1 MFYKTRKIICQ
12 CLVYLFLAVITV
24 LTLLPLYLTIL
35 LSLKSNAD
43 MTDFILAFP
52 EHAMW
57 VNYANGFTSMI
68 GNLLNSVA
76 VSVISTLCFIFL
88 SSLCGY
94 VFSRYE
100 FPLKNTAFMYFI
112 ALLVFPGVLSLT
124 PQYIL
129 FVNLGL
135 KDNWLALILP
145 YSVSGLAGA
154 IFLFRS
160 FFEQQPLELFEAGR
174 LDGANDFVLY
184 FVICL
189 PLAIPVLIVQAL
201 GTFGGI
207 YNDYLWPTMIIE
219 NTGRQLIIPM
229 LNSLTQS
236 TVGSY
241 QEQGVRY
248 ALYLM
253 SGIPLI
259 FTTLGG
265 LKFFI
270 DGDFASG
277 MKL

>member
-1 MFYKTRKIICQ
+1 MAYKVKKIVSLS
-12 CLVYLFLAVITV
+12 LVYLFLI
-24 LTLLPLYLTIL
+24 LICICTLLPLYLTVL

-43 MTDFILAFP
+43 MSDFILALP
-52 EHAMW
+52 QKAMW
-57 VNYANGFTSMI
+57 VNYANGFTSMV

-76 VSVISTLCFIFL
+76 VALISTFIFVFL
-88 SSLCGY
+88 SSISGY
-94 VFSRYE
+94 VFSRYD
-100 FPLKNTAFMYFI
+100 FPLKNAVFMYFI

-124 PQYIL
+124 PQYIM
-129 FVNLGL
+129 FVNFGL
-135 KDNWLALILP
+135 KDSWFALILP
-145 YSVSGLAGA
+145 YSVSGIAGA

-160 FFEQQPLELFEAGR
+160 FFEQQPQELFEAGK
-174 LDGANDFVLY
+174 LDGANDFLLY
-184 FVICL
+184 AVICL
-189 PLAIPVLIVQAL
+189 PLAVPILIVQAL

-219 NTGRQLIIPM
+219 NSDKQMIIPM

-236 TVGSY
+236 VVGSY
-241 QEQGVRY
+241 QESGVRY

>member
-1 MFYKTRKIICQ
+1 MVYKVKKIVCQ
-12 CLVYLFLAVITV
+12 SVVYFFLALVSIF
-24 LTLLPLYLTIL
+24 TLLPLYLTIL

-57 VNYANGFTSMI
+57 SNYANGFMDMI
-68 GNLLNSVA
+68 GNLMNSVGVA
-76 VSVISTLCFIFL
+76 VISTFCFIVL

-135 KDNWLALILP
+135 KNNWLVLILP

-154 IFLFRS
+154 IFLFRC
-160 FFEQQPLELFEAGR
+160 FFEQQPQELFEAGK
-174 LDGANDFVLY
+174 LDGANDLVLY
-184 FVICL
+184 VVICL

-219 NTGRQLIIPM
+219 STDKQLIIPM
-229 LNSLTQS
+229 LNALTQS
-236 TVGSY
+236 TVGTY

>member
-1 MFYKTRKIICQ
+1 MVYKVKKIVCQ
-12 CLVYLFLAVITV
+12 SVVYFFLALVSIF
-24 LTLLPLYLTIL
+24 TLLPLYLTIL

-57 VNYANGFTSMI
+57 SNYANGFMDMI
-68 GNLLNSVA
+68 GNLMNSVGVA
-76 VSVISTLCFIFL
+76 VISTFCFIVL

-135 KDNWLALILP
+135 KNNWLALILP

-154 IFLFRS
+154 IFLFRC
-160 FFEQQPLELFEAGR
+160 FFEQQPQELFEAGK
-174 LDGANDFVLY
+174 LDGANDLVLY
-184 FVICL
+184 VVICL

-219 NTGRQLIIPM
+219 STDKQLIIPM
-229 LNSLTQS
+229 LNALTQS
-236 TVGSY
+236 TVGTY

>member
-1 MFYKTRKIICQ
+1 MVYKVKKIVCQ
-12 CLVYLFLAVITV
+12 SVVYFFLALVSIF
-24 LTLLPLYLTIL
+24 TLLPLYLTIL

-57 VNYANGFTSMI
+57 SNYANGFMDMI
-68 GNLLNSVA
+68 GNLMNSVGVA
-76 VSVISTLCFIFL
+76 VISTFCFIVL

-135 KDNWLALILP
+135 KNNWLALILP

-154 IFLFRS
+154 IFLFRC
-160 FFEQQPLELFEAGR
+160 FFEQQPQELFEAGK
-174 LDGANDFVLY
+174 LDGANDLVLY
-184 FVICL
+184 VVICL

-219 NTGRQLIIPM
+219 STDRQLIIPM
-229 LNSLTQS
+229 LNALTQS
-236 TVGSY
+236 TVGTY

>member
-1 MFYKTRKIICQ
+1 MVYKAKKIVCQ
-12 CLVYLFLAVITV
+12 SLVYFFLTLVSV
-24 LTLLPLYLTIL
+24 FTLLPLYLTIL

-57 VNYANGFTSMI
+57 SNYANGFMDMI
-68 GNLLNSVA
+68 GNLMNSVGVA
-76 VSVISTLCFIFL
+76 VISTICFIIL

-135 KDNWLALILP
+135 KNNWLALILP

-154 IFLFRS
+154 IFLFRC
-160 FFEQQPLELFEAGR
+160 FFEQQPQELFEAGK
-174 LDGANDFVLY
+174 LDGANDLVLY
-184 FVICL
+184 VVICL

-219 NTGRQLIIPM
+219 STDRQLIIPM
-229 LNSLTQS
+229 LNALTQS
-236 TVGSY
+236 TVGTY

>member
-1 MFYKTRKIICQ
+1 MVYKVKKIVCQ
-12 CLVYLFLAVITV
+12 SVVYFFLALVSIF
-24 LTLLPLYLTIL
+24 TLLPLYLTIL

-57 VNYANGFTSMI
+57 SNYANGFMDMI
-68 GNLLNSVA
+68 GNLMNSVGVA
-76 VSVISTLCFIFL
+76 VISTFCFIVL

-135 KDNWLALILP
+135 KNNWLVLILP

-154 IFLFRS
+154 IFLFRC
-160 FFEQQPLELFEAGR
+160 FFEQQPQELFEAGK
-174 LDGANDFVLY
+174 LDGANDLVLY
-184 FVICL
+184 VVICL

-219 NTGRQLIIPM
+219 STDKQLIIPM
-229 LNSLTQS
+229 LNALTQS
-236 TVGSY
+236 TVGTY

-248 ALYLM
+248 ALYLK